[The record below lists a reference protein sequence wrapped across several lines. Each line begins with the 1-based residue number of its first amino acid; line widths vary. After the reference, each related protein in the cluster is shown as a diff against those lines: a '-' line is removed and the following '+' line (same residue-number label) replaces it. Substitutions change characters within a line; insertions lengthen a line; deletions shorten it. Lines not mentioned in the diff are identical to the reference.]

1 MRLNIAGGHALGVH
15 GQDFL
20 LDVLTDAGLVLFQHL
35 GFKFSLAISR
45 NLHIHIPEAGA
56 QRFAAVAVAA
66 VVCVFI
72 LVVVFAVAQLVI
84 QFCLQAILH
93 EFCNGLL
100 KQILDVIHA
109 ADVCHLQQLTDL
121 FSPGIF
127 FRGAIFS
134 GHMVI
139 LLCGASILHHAGG
152 LHKTWDSLKKD
163 AIKLANYGLD
173 HWLTLPRYVPEED
186 TRLMLK
192 TCYRQYQQYSKVQTM
207 LKNNLISLL
216 DTTFPDANRLFT
228 SPPRTDGSEKW
239 VDFVAAFWHC
249 ECVCGLSEKAFAAK
263 YQKWCR
269 KHGYHFSE
277 DKALD
282 IYASAC
288 GHFGVMPKTDTA
300 KLLVEQA
307 IFQLR
312 ATSAA
317 LAALKQEMQSLEAS
331 LPEYPVM
338 MEMFGVGPTLGPQLM
353 AEIGDVRRFH
363 SKKALV
369 AFAGIDAPP
378 YQSGQ
383 MDVRSR
389 SISKRGS
396 AALRRTLFL
405 VMGVYLQSAPMGEP
419 VYQFMDKKRS
429 EGKPY
434 RVYMMASAN
443 KFLRIYY
450 ASVTA
455 YLNTQTQA

>member
-1 MRLNIAGGHALGVH
+1 MNSVGIDVSKGKSMIAVMRPFG
-15 GQDFL
+15 
-20 LDVLTDAGLVLFQHL
+20 
-35 GFKFSLAISR
+35 
-45 NLHIHIPEAGA
+45 E
-56 QRFAAVAVAA
+56 
-66 VVCVFI
+66 
-72 LVVVFAVAQLVI
+72 VVVSPFEIHHTDNDLCELTKLLRRLPGETRVVMEATGNYHLPVAWLLNDSGFYVSVVNAMLVHDYGNNS
-84 QFCLQAILH
+84 LRRA
-93 EFCNGLL
+93 
-100 KQILDVIHA
+100 K
-109 ADVCHLQQLTDL
+109 TD
-121 FSPGIF
+121 
-127 FRGAIFS
+127 
-134 GHMVI
+134 
-139 LLCGASILHHAGG
+139 
-152 LHKTWDSLKKD
+152 KKD

-173 HWLTLPRYVPEED
+173 HWLTLPKYVPEED

-192 TCYRQYQQYSKVQTM
+192 NCYRQYQQYSKVQTM

-216 DTTFPDANRLFT
+216 DTAFPDVNRLFS
-228 SPPRTDGSEKW
+228 SPPRADGSEKW
-239 VDFVAAFWHC
+239 VDFVASFWHC
-249 ECVCGLSEKAFAAK
+249 ECVCGLSEKAFISK
-263 YQKWCR
+263 YRKWCK
-269 KHGYHFSE
+269 KHGYNFSK

-288 GHFGVMPKTDTA
+288 GNFDVMPKTETA

-307 IFQLR
+307 VSQIR

-317 LAALKQEMQSLEAS
+317 LAALKQEMQSLASS
-331 LPEYPVM
+331 LPEYPVVM
-338 MEMFGVGPTLGPQLM
+338 KMFGVGPTLGPQLM

-383 MDVRSR
+383 MEVFSR

-396 AALRRTLFL
+396 PSLRRTLFL
-405 VMGVYLQSAPMGEP
+405 VMGVYLQQSPQDEP

-450 ASVTA
+450 ATVKA
-455 YLNTQTQA
+455 YLDSREQN